1 MTGQD
6 AGYRRVSTTIRGDI
20 HLPGKYAGCRRV
32 STTIRGDIHLP
43 GKYAGCRLVSD
54 TEKER
59 LTFCGVSLCFNKQN
73 RKTLEI
79 CSQFQGLTG
88 VNQTGAS

>member
-32 STTIRGDIHLP
+32 SDN
-43 GKYAGCRLVSD
+43 K
-54 TEKER
+54 KER